1 MMKSSTMYSSFA
13 GLALKI
19 VGLIMILSS
28 LLDYLILIIP
38 SPGVSPLENEWQLN
52 LTTQLVDR
60 GVIPMVGIAF
70 LVTGYWISN
79 NSGGS
84 LPERK
89 SSITD
94 LRFWAFLLS
103 SLLGLLFLLLVP
115 LHFNN
120 VRIQSNQAIEQIT
133 QQAQQ
138 AETQLETQV
147 QQIDTL
153 LEDPQQL
160 ERLDQAIES
169 GQAQGEQLQRLQALR
184 EQLQALRQD
193 PEAIAQRTEQAQ
205 TQIRSRRQEL
215 EQRARTDALKRGIRI
230 GLSSL
235 LLAIG
240 YSIIGW
246 MGLRNL
252 SS

>member
-1 MMKSSTMYSSFA
+1 MYSSFA

-28 LLDYLILIIP
+28 LLDYLVLIIP
-38 SPGVSPLENEWQLN
+38 SPGVSPLQNEWQLN

-70 LVTGYWISN
+70 LVAGSWISN

-120 VRIQSNQAIEQIT
+120 VRIQSNQAIEQISE
-133 QQAQQ
+133 QAQQ

-153 LEDPQQL
+153 LQDPSQL
-160 ERLDQAIES
+160 DRLDQAI
-169 GQAQGEQLQRLQALR
+169 GQAEGQQLQRLTALR
-184 EQLQALRQD
+184 EQLQAIKQD
-193 PEAIAQRTEQAQ
+193 PEAIAQRREQAQ

-215 EQRARTDALKRGIRI
+215 EQRARTEALKRGIRI

-252 SS
+252 GS

>member
-1 MMKSSTMYSSFA
+1 MKSSTMYSSFA

-38 SPGVSPLENEWQLN
+38 SPGVNPLQNSEWQLN

-70 LVTGYWISN
+70 LVAGYWISN

-103 SLLGLLFLLLVP
+103 SLLGLVFLLLVP

-120 VRIQSNQAIEQIT
+120 VRIQSNQAIEQIGE
-133 QQAQQ
+133 QAQQ
-138 AETQLETQV
+138 AETQLEAQLER
-147 QQIDTL
+147 INAL
-153 LEDPQQL
+153 LQNPQQL
-160 ERLDQAIES
+160 DAAIE
-169 GQAQGEQLQRLQALR
+169 QAQGPQRQQLEALR
-184 EQLQALRQD
+184 EQLGGLDQTALEERKG
-193 PEAIAQRTEQAQ
+193 QAQ
-205 TQIRSRRQEL
+205 TQLFNRKQEF
-215 EQRARTDALKRGIRI
+215 EQRARAGALKTGIRI

-252 SS
+252 GS

>member
-1 MMKSSTMYSSFA
+1 MYSSFT

-28 LLDYLILIIP
+28 LLDYLVLIIP
-38 SPGVSPLENEWQLN
+38 SPGISPLESSWQLN

-70 LVTGYWISN
+70 LVAGYWISN

-89 SSITD
+89 SSISD

-120 VRIQSNQAIEQIT
+120 VRIQSNQAINQIG
-133 QQAQQ
+133 QQAEQ
-138 AETQLETQV
+138 AETQLGTQV
-147 QQIDTL
+147 DQIGAL
-153 LEDPQQL
+153 LQDPQQL

-169 GQAQGEQLQRLQALR
+169 GQAQGEQLARLQALR
-184 EQLQALRQD
+184 EQLMALRQD
-193 PEAIAQRTEQAQ
+193 PDAIAKRTEEAQ
-205 TQIRSRRQEL
+205 TQIRGRKQEL
-215 EQRARTDALKRGIRI
+215 EQRARVEALKTGIRI

-252 SS
+252 GS